1 MGKVKIFDFTTL
13 RKQLENIICDEIYK
27 VFSSYPD
34 IFTEKYKDIFS
45 VSFTNTTILFV
56 EDELFPSE
64 RKTFSRKFIVNMYN
78 DSAYERNS
86 TPMIAHMYGNV
97 DKKKNLKISKL
108 LIRVNTDILVEEA
121 LSNMWDI
128 DNWIEIFLKQEARH
142 EAGHI
147 IDYISYDGKKDS
159 LFIKNDKKNKKE
171 KEAWR
176 EWWKATVGD
185 PPRTLTDDEER
196 LRLEK
201 YFNIPNE
208 SIADMY
214 GKVDRAKSID
224 YQFKNHK
231 RRIDVVIR
239 THVRKD
245 KTKKESKNE

>member
-45 VSFTNTTILFV
+45 VSFASTAILFV

-128 DNWIEIFLKQEARH
+128 DNWIENFLKQEARH
-142 EAGHI
+142 EAGHV
-147 IDYISYDGKKDS
+147 IDYISYD
-159 LFIKNDKKNKKE
+159 DKK
-171 KEAWR
+171 R
-176 EWWKATVGD
+176 
-185 PPRTLTDDEER
+185 
-196 LRLEK
+196 
-201 YFNIPNE
+201 YCF
-208 SIADMY
+208 Y
-214 GKVDRAKSID
+214 
-224 YQFKNHK
+224 
-231 RRIDVVIR
+231 
-239 THVRKD
+239 
-245 KTKKESKNE
+245 